1 MPRNKDALIRYRVIN
16 RCLLHGKV
24 ASVEKLKQECELEL
38 GVDYVGKRTIQEDL
52 RSMREDERLGY
63 NAPIKFDKYRRGYI
77 YEDYE
82 YSIDNIPLNEEE
94 LEAIA
99 FSATM
104 LSQLSNVRLFASFT
118 GAAQKIMDA
127 VNVQRLM
134 KEESEYDFVRFEKV
148 PYVGGSEYLQLIID
162 AIRNRIVLQITY
174 QAFYSDQPKDVLVH
188 PYLLKEYMHRWYLVG
203 LNNEVQ
209 ELRTYALDRIQ
220 DLAVKGK
227 EYIDRNFDPKDYF
240 KNTIGVI
247 APPGAPPEITFSVRK
262 PQAQYLVTLPL
273 HESQEI
279 IGEKGGEVIFKVKV
293 HPTYEFITALIGF
306 RDELK
311 ILGPDSLKEQFTGS
325 VRKMLER
332 YT

>member
-24 ASVEKLKQECELEL
+24 ASIGKLQQECELEL
-38 GVDYVGKRTIQEDL
+38 GVDHVGKRTIQEDL

-63 NAPIKFDKYRRGYI
+63 IAPIKFNRYRQGYI
-77 YEDYE
+77 YEDNE

-104 LSQLSNVRLFASFT
+104 LSQLRGVNIFDSFA
-118 GAAQKIMDA
+118 GAARKIMDA

-134 KEESEYDFVRFEKV
+134 NEEAEYDFVQFEKV
-148 PYVGGSEYLQLIID
+148 PYVGGSEFLQLIID
-162 AIRNRIVLQITY
+162 AIRNKIVLQISY
-174 QAFYSDQPKDVLVH
+174 KAFYSDQPKEVLVH
-188 PYLLKEYMHRWYLVG
+188 PYLLKEYKHRWYLIG
-203 LNNEVQ
+203 LNDELK

-220 DLAVKGK
+220 ELVVKGK

-247 APPGAPPEITFSVRK
+247 APPGDPPEIIFSVRK

-279 IGEKGGEVIFKVKV
+279 IEEKKDEVIFRVKV
-293 HPTYEFITALIGF
+293 HPTYELLTDLIAF

-311 ILGPDSLKEQFTGS
+311 VLEPEGLKEQFTES
-325 VRKMLER
+325 VRKTLER
-332 YT
+332 YS